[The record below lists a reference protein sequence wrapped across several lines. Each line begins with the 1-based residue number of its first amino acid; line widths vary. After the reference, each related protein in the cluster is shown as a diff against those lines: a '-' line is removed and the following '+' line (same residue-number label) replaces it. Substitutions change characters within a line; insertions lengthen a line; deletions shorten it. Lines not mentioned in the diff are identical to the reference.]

1 MSDCARDYDHEQEC
15 QPVHRVAYHLPVD
28 DFHVSPRGV
37 TAQKARSILFL
48 SCYCVSLSPP
58 ILRET
63 ERGETD
69 GNHQNDGYPI
79 GHIPSDN
86 IFICHR
92 LASVVCR
99 LTRPELQNAGKYT
112 PDFLASCRLGGGG
125 GGPGGGARKNKQ

>member
-1 MSDCARDYDHEQEC
+1 
-15 QPVHRVAYHLPVD
+15 
-28 DFHVSPRGV
+28 
-37 TAQKARSILFL
+37 
-48 SCYCVSLSPP
+48 VSLSPP

-112 PDFLASCRLGGGG
+112 PDFLAGCRLGGGG
-125 GGPGGGARKNKQ
+125 VARIRDAASIKKKYVIEKMGDIRGG